1 MRSAHAIS
9 RPSLEAKDYARL
21 SLCGGINRPKPNGG
35 RAERSV
41 GWTVSQKKGY
51 TAGAGAGGQRLKP
64 ATRRRRRSSRRQHA
78 NSPQEPARHWQHAA
92 GAATIIPLWP
102 CNPFAVS
109 TVSTLSTVLLLVQCA
124 CRTSCDCG
132 CGCECSTWCGRRSI
146 CRFRVSVFVFVFR
159 LS

>member
-21 SLCGGINRPKPNGG
+21 SLCGVASIEQSQMEAGQG
-35 RAERSV
+35 RERSV
-41 GWTVSQKKGY
+41 GWAVSQKKGY
-51 TAGAGAGGQRLKP
+51 TAGAGSQRLKP
-64 ATRRRRRSSRRQHA
+64 ATRRRRSRRRRQHA
-78 NSPQEPARHWQHAA
+78 NSPQEPAGHWQHAA

-124 CRTSCDCG
+124 CRTSCHY
-132 CGCECSTWCGRRSI
+132 GCECSTWCGRRSI
-146 CRFRVSVFVFVFR
+146 CRFRVSFLFLFLFSV
-159 LS
+159 